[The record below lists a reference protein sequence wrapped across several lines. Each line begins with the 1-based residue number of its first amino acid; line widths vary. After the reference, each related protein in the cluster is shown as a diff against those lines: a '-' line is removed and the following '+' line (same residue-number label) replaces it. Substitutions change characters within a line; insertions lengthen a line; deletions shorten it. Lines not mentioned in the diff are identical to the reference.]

1 MNEVLSKAKLCKEAT
16 QHFFPSTELKN
27 NLLHRMADILVEE
40 TDNILKANEQ
50 DLQKGEEQGTSPSL
64 LDRIALTPTRIESMA
79 EGLRQISKLPDPIGQ
94 VIEVIQRPN
103 GLVIQ
108 KKRVPLGVVGMIY
121 EARPNVTVDTAGLCL
136 KTGNGVILR
145 GGSAAIHS
153 NGQIVSLLHRAMK
166 ELDFPVDFLQFIED
180 TDRSSVHQLITCKE
194 HVDVLIPRGGR
205 SLIQH
210 VVQHAVVPVIE
221 TGEGICH
228 MFIHKDADPAK
239 AKSIVVN
246 AKCQRPSV
254 CNAIE
259 TLLIDQS
266 VAESVLK
273 DIVDALKNQ
282 GVELRG
288 CERSQQQMPWLKT
301 ATVIDWQTEY
311 LELILSIKIVDDIDD
326 AIRHISKYGT
336 GHSESI
342 ITENKEIAEK
352 FINQVDAAVV
362 YQNASTRFTDG
373 FEFGFG
379 AEIGISTQKIH
390 ARGPMGLSELTS
402 NKYCIYGNGQIR
414 E

>member
-1 MNEVLSKAKLCKEAT
+1 MNEVLNQARLCKEAT

-27 NLLHRMADILVEE
+27 NLLLRMADILVEE
-40 TDNILKANEQ
+40 TDSILNANEQ
-50 DLQKGEEQGTSPSL
+50 DLQKGKEQGTSSSL
-64 LDRIALTPTRIESMA
+64 LDRIALSPARIASMA

-94 VIEVIQRPN
+94 VIEVIERPN

-108 KKRVPLGVVGMIY
+108 KKRVPLGVIGMIY

-136 KTGNGVILR
+136 KTGNGVVLR

-153 NGQIVSLLHRAMK
+153 NGQIVSLLHRAMR
-166 ELDFPVDFLQFIED
+166 ELDFPVEFLQLIED
-180 TDRSSVHQLITCKE
+180 IDRSSVHQLITCKE
-194 HVDVLIPRGGR
+194 YVDVLIPRGGR

-228 MFIHKDADPAK
+228 LFIHKDADPAK
-239 AKSIVVN
+239 VKSIVLN

-266 VAESVLK
+266 VAQRILEEV
-273 DIVDALKNQ
+273 VDVLKNQ

-288 CERSQQQMPWLKT
+288 CERSQQQVPWLKT
-301 ATVIDWQTEY
+301 ATEIDWQTEY
-311 LELILSIKIVDDIDD
+311 LDMILSIKVVDDIDD

-342 ITENKEIAEK
+342 ITENKEIAER

-379 AEIGISTQKIH
+379 AEIGISTQKLH